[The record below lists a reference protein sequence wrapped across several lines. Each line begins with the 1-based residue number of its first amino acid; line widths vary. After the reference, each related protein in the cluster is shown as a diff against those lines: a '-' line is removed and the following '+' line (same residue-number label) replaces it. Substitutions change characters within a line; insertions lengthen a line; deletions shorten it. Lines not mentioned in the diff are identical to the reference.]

1 MQKLVQKCLYL
12 RRAYQ
17 AALQYMDTGTS
28 WSICCQM
35 AIDEIANLEITTYSG
50 FQTIQVFN
58 QHFRKIELLPNPRAS
73 VKGFLGCN
81 LFAIFPE
88 ACTMLVRWG
97 KGKF

>member
-1 MQKLVQKCLYL
+1 VY
-12 RRAYQ
+12 
-17 AALQYMDTGTS
+17 
-28 WSICCQM
+28 
-35 AIDEIANLEITTYSG
+35 
-50 FQTIQVFN
+50 N